1 MQYGYKA
8 GDGYKPVDDSPN
20 AFYLRTAR
28 KTRYGQ
34 SRVTFTAEQERMM
47 GKVPEHEIA
56 KLVGCSVRTVNLYR
70 RRHGIAP
77 YKRAMKAAA

>member
-8 GDGYKPVDDSPN
+8 GDGYKPADDSPK

-28 KTRYGQ
+28 KTRYGRA
-34 SRVTFTAEQERMM
+34 RVTFTAEQERMM
-47 GKVPEHEIA
+47 GKFPDHEIA
-56 KLVGCSVRTVNLYR
+56 KLVGCSTTTVSTYR

-77 YKRAMKAAA
+77 YKRAMKVAE